1 MMRFIGL
8 TMVMVS
14 GLIAWYLLA
23 SVLRWLF

>member
-1 MMRFIGL
+1 MRFIGL

-23 SVLRWLF
+23 SMLRWLF